1 MRRIFLVLVLALVV
15 SVVVGAG
22 VASATHSKGKGP
34 KKDFANG
41 TGQVETA
48 TLDQQIIH
56 VNAQSKA
63 KKKRLG
69 WIVEHTTDGW
79 YRASLQSV

>member
-1 MRRIFLVLVLALVV
+1 MRRIILVLALVV
-15 SVVVGAG
+15 SLVVGAG
-22 VASATHSKGKGP
+22 VANATHSGGKGL

-48 TLDQQIIH
+48 TLDQQIH

-63 KKKRLG
+63 KKNRLG
-69 WIVEHTTDGW
+69 WIVEHTTD
-79 YRASLQSV
+79 A